1 MSKHVVTLIPGEGT
15 GPEICEAVK
24 RVIDASGV
32 NIKWEYEEIGLDCLD
47 KYGTLLPEKT
57 INSIAKN
64 RVALKGPTTTPVGT
78 GHKSANVTLRKVFDL
93 YSNVRPAVSIPA
105 VRRPWNDINIL
116 NFRENTEDT
125 YSAIEHMVSSEVAQ
139 CLKVITWPGSF
150 RIADFAF
157 KWARAQGRKKVVC
170 VHKANIM
177 KITDGLFLEAFREAA
192 KAYPEIETGDIIVDN
207 CAMQL
212 VRNPAQFDCL
222 VLPNLYGDI
231 ITDLCAGMVG
241 GLGFAPGANIGDS
254 CAIFEAVH
262 GSAPKYAGLNK
273 VNPSAVLSSGI
284 MMLRWLGE
292 NTAAVCIERAMQAVL
307 AEGRRVTYDVGG
319 TAGTDEY
326 AGAIIEKMN
335 EQGNGEQW
343 KEQ

>member
-15 GPEICEAVK
+15 GPEICEAV
-24 RVIDASGV
+24 RTVIDASGV
-32 NIKWEYEEIGLDCLD
+32 EIKWEYEEIGLGCLE
-47 KYGTLLPEKT
+47 KFGTLLPEKT
-57 INSIAKN
+57 IQSVAKN
-64 RVALKGPTTTPVGT
+64 RVALKGPTTTPIGT

-93 YSNVRPAVSIPA
+93 YANVRPALSVPA
-105 VRRPWNDINIL
+105 LKRPWNNIDIL
-116 NFRENTEDT
+116 SFRENTEDT
-125 YSAIEHMVSSEVAQ
+125 YAAIEHMVSDEVAQ
-139 CLKVITWPGSF
+139 CLKVITWPGSY

-157 KWARAQGRKKVVC
+157 RWSIAQGRKKIVC

-177 KITDGLFLEAFREAA
+177 KMTDGLFLDAFREAA
-192 KAYPEIETGDIIVDN
+192 KKYPEMETDDIIVDN

-241 GLGFAPGANIGDS
+241 GLGFAPGANIGDN

-262 GSAPKYAGLNK
+262 GSAPKYAGLKK
-273 VNPSAVLSSGI
+273 VNPSAVLGSGI

-292 NTAAVCIERAMQAVL
+292 AEAAERIDKAMNAVL
-307 AEGRRVTYDVGG
+307 AEGKRVTYDVGG
-319 TAGTDEY
+319 TASTDDY
-326 AGAIIEKMN
+326 AQAIVDKMR
-335 EQGNGEQW
+335 ELG
-343 KEQ
+343 

>member
-15 GPEICEAVK
+15 GPEICEAV
-24 RVIDASGV
+24 RMVIDASGV
-32 NIKWEYEEIGLDCLD
+32 EIKWEYEEIGLGCLE
-47 KYGTLLPEKT
+47 KFGTLLPEKT
-57 INSIAKN
+57 IQSVAKN
-64 RVALKGPTTTPVGT
+64 KVALKGPTTTPIGT

-93 YSNVRPAVSIPA
+93 YANVRPALSVPA
-105 VRRPWNDINIL
+105 LKRPWNNIDIL
-116 NFRENTEDT
+116 SFRENTEDT
-125 YSAIEHMVSSEVAQ
+125 YAAIEHMVSDEVAQ
-139 CLKVITWPGSF
+139 CLKVITWPGSY

-157 KWARAQGRKKVVC
+157 HWAMAQGRKKIVC

-177 KITDGLFLEAFREAA
+177 KMTDGLFLDAFREAA
-192 KAYPEIETGDIIVDN
+192 KKYPEMETDDIIVDN

-241 GLGFAPGANIGDS
+241 GLGFAPGANIGDN

-262 GSAPKYAGLNK
+262 GSAPKYAGLKK
-273 VNPSAVLSSGI
+273 VNPSAVLGSGI

-292 NTAAVCIERAMQAVL
+292 AEAAERIDKATNAVL
-307 AEGRRVTYDVGG
+307 AEGKRVTYDVGG

-326 AGAIIEKMN
+326 AQAIVDKMR
-335 EQGNGEQW
+335 EQG
-343 KEQ
+343 

>member
-1 MSKHVVTLIPGEGT
+1 MTKYVVTLIPGEGT
-15 GPEICEAVK
+15 GPEICEAV
-24 RVIDASGV
+24 RSVIDASEV
-32 NIKWEYEEIGLDCLD
+32 NISWEYEEIGLGCLD

-57 INSIAKN
+57 IDSIAKN

-93 YSNVRPAVSIPA
+93 YANVRPAVSIPA
-105 VRRPWNDINIL
+105 VQRPWNNINIL

-157 KWARAQGRKKVVC
+157 KWAKAQGRKKVVC

-177 KITDGLFLEAFREAA
+177 KMTDGLFLDAFREAA
-192 KAYPEIETGDIIVDN
+192 KAYPEIEKDDIIVDN

-241 GLGFAPGANIGDS
+241 GLGFAPGANVGDN

-292 NTAAVCIERAMQAVL
+292 TAAAERIERAMQAVL

-326 AGAIIEKMN
+326 AAAIIEKMN
-335 EQGNGEQW
+335 EPEEW
-343 KEQ
+343 

>member
-1 MSKHVVTLIPGEGT
+1 MHTVTLIPGEGT

-32 NIKWEYEEIGLDCLD
+32 KIKWEYEEIGLGCLE

-57 INSIAKN
+57 VNSIAKN

-93 YSNVRPAVSIPA
+93 YANVRPAVSIPA
-105 VRRPWNDINIL
+105 LKRPWNDINIL

-125 YSAIEHMVSSEVAQ
+125 YSAIEHMVSDEVAQ

-150 RIADFAF
+150 RIADFAL
-157 KWARAQGRKKVVC
+157 KWAKAQGRKKVVC

-177 KITDGLFLEAFREAA
+177 KMTDGLFLDAFREAA
-192 KAYPEIETGDIIVDN
+192 KAYPELETGDIIVDN

-241 GLGFAPGANIGDS
+241 GLGFAPGANIGDT

-292 NTAAVCIERAMQAVL
+292 NAAAERIERAMQAVL
-307 AEGRRVTYDVGG
+307 AEGKQVTYDVGG

-335 EQGNGEQW
+335 ELT
-343 KEQ
+343 

>member
-15 GPEICEAVK
+15 GPEICEAV
-24 RVIDASGV
+24 RMVIDASGV
-32 NIKWEYEEIGLDCLD
+32 EIKWEYEEIGLGCLE
-47 KYGTLLPEKT
+47 KFGTLLPEKT
-57 INSIAKN
+57 IQSVAKN
-64 RVALKGPTTTPVGT
+64 KVALKGPTTTPIGT

-93 YSNVRPAVSIPA
+93 YANVRPALSVPA
-105 VRRPWNDINIL
+105 LKRPWNNINIL
-116 NFRENTEDT
+116 SFRENTEDT
-125 YSAIEHMVSSEVAQ
+125 YAAIEHMVSDEVAQ
-139 CLKVITWPGSF
+139 CLKVITWPGSY

-157 KWARAQGRKKVVC
+157 RWAMTQGRKKVVC

-177 KITDGLFLEAFREAA
+177 KMTDGLFLDAFREAA
-192 KAYPEIETGDIIVDN
+192 KKYPEMETDDIIVDN

-241 GLGFAPGANIGDS
+241 GLGFAPGANIGDN

-262 GSAPKYAGLNK
+262 GSAPKYAGLK
-273 VNPSAVLSSGI
+273 KINPSAVLGSGI

-292 NTAAVCIERAMQAVL
+292 AEAAERIDKAMNAVL
-307 AEGRRVTYDVGG
+307 AEGKRVTYDVGG

-326 AGAIIEKMN
+326 AQAIVDKMR
-335 EQGNGEQW
+335 EQG
-343 KEQ
+343 

>member
-1 MSKHVVTLIPGEGT
+1 MSKHVVTLIPGEGI
-15 GPEICEAVK
+15 GPEICEAV
-24 RVIDASGV
+24 RTVIDASGV
-32 NIKWEYEEIGLDCLD
+32 EIRWEYEEIGLDCLE
-47 KYGTLLPEKT
+47 KFGTLLPEKT
-57 INSIAKN
+57 IQSVAKN

-93 YSNVRPAVSIPA
+93 YANVRPALSVPA
-105 VRRPWNDINIL
+105 LKRPWNNIDML
-116 NFRENTEDT
+116 VFRENTEDT
-125 YSAIEHMVSSEVAQ
+125 YAAIEHMVSSEVAQ
-139 CLKVITWPGSF
+139 CLKVITWPGSY

-157 KWARAQGRKKVVC
+157 RWAIAHGRKKVVC

-177 KITDGLFLEAFREAA
+177 KMTDGLFLDAFREAA
-192 KAYPEIETGDIIVDN
+192 KKYPEITTADIIVDN

-241 GLGFAPGANIGDS
+241 GIGFAPGANIGNN

-262 GSAPKYAGLNK
+262 GSAPKYAGLKK
-273 VNPSAVLSSGI
+273 VNPSAVLGSGI

-292 NTAAVCIERAMQAVL
+292 TEAAERIDKAMNAVL
-307 AEGRRVTYDVGG
+307 EEGRRVTYDIGG
-319 TAGTDEY
+319 TASTDDY
-326 AGAIIEKMN
+326 AQAIVDKMR
-335 EQGNGEQW
+335 EQS
-343 KEQ
+343 